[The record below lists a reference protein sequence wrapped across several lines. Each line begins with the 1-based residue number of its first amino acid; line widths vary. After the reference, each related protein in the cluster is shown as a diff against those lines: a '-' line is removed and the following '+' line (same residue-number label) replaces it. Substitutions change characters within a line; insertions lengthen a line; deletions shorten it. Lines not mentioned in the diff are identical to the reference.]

1 MATIPASEARN
12 QFTSRVIAVFKERP
26 QVFAFLRSFFQTEES
41 NERYISVD
49 VQRGLEKVAVDVIRG
64 SEGTF
69 NKFSLANQKKFDPP
83 YYREFFD
90 VTETDLYNRM
100 LGTGD
105 VDAFVFAAFIEN
117 VVERLGKIQDK
128 IERAYEL
135 QCAQV
140 FQTGIV
146 TMNSGDSI
154 DFKRQSDSKVDIS
167 SSGPW
172 STGSNDPRTA
182 LQTGLDFLRSDGK
195 SQGVLVNAIFGA
207 KAWNTLLNNS
217 TFSASADVK
226 SFDLAM
232 VGAPQRNAVGG
243 TMLGRITVGSQE
255 LIAWGYNEG
264 YENSSNVFTKYID
277 DTNVILLPEVSGC
290 KLAFAGVPTVFDM
303 GETQTMPGAYHL
315 VEKLDKYDGIHKMG
329 LKSAGLAVP
338 YKVDQIYTIKVV
350 A

>member
-12 QFTSRVIAVFKERP
+12 IFTSKVIAVFKERP
-26 QVFAFLRSFFQTEES
+26 QVFSFLRSFFPTDES

-49 VQRGLEKVAVDVIRG
+49 VQRALEKVAVDVIRG

-90 VTETDLYNRM
+90 VTEVDLYNRM

-117 VVERLGKIQDK
+117 VVDRLGKLQDK

-135 QCAQV
+135 QCSQV
-140 FQTGIV
+140 LQTGIV
-146 TMNSGDSI
+146 TMVTGDSI
-154 DFKRQSDSKVDIS
+154 DFKRKALSKVDLS
-167 SSGPW
+167 SSAPW
-172 STGSNDPRTA
+172 STGSNNPVA
-182 LQTGLDFLRSDGK
+182 AMQTGLDFLRGVGK
-195 SQGVLVNAIFGA
+195 SQGVLVNGLFGA
-207 KAWNTLLNNS
+207 KAWNALLSNS
-217 TFSASADVK
+217 TFSARADVK
-226 SFDLAM
+226 SFDLAN
-232 VGAPQRNAVGG
+232 VSAPQRNAVGG
-243 TMLGRITVGSQE
+243 TMLGLITVGSQQ
-255 LIAWGYNEG
+255 IMAWGYNEG
-264 YENSSNVFTKYID
+264 YENASDTFTKYIAD
-277 DTNVILLPEVSGC
+277 ENVILLPEVSAG

-303 GETQTMPGAYHL
+303 GETATMPGAYHL
-315 VEKLDKYDGIHKMG
+315 VEKLDKYDGVHKLG

-338 YKVDQIYTIKVV
+338 YKVDQIYTMKVV